1 MCANPPDDRPT
12 PTPAVAVAPP
22 PGGVP
27 PRRLTISISQ
37 RTLWLA
43 AGVALV
49 ALAAILAL
57 THALG
62 AVLLLFLAIT
72 LSEAIRPLVAQL
84 ERIRVPRPVGAL
96 LIYLALL
103 ALLGGIGLLLF
114 NPLVTQASDLA
125 NRAPTYLAQVQ
136 TWIKDAQQA
145 LLANDPLSQALSAL
159 AGQALASLQAA
170 VPALLQFPFT
180 LVSGVFGVLLSI
192 VLIGTISV
200 FWLMSADKLRDF
212 ALDLAPERGRAA
224 GVLLFSDLGRTLGGW
239 VRGTLVA
246 MLLIGAFTA
255 LGLALLGVPY
265 ALLLGILAGL
275 LEIIPYLGPWISGS
289 VAVLVALVA
298 VDPFKALQVVALFLI
313 VQLAEG
319 NLVQP
324 LVMSWA
330 VRVDPLLVLIAIT
343 LGVQVL
349 GLVGALIA
357 VPVAGMAQVITLR
370 VIAPAIRRATA
381 ESEATAL
388 PIAPVDTSVP
398 VPSSRASAPAD
409 SSVD

>member
-1 MCANPPDDRPT
+1 
-12 PTPAVAVAPP
+12 
-22 PGGVP
+22 
-27 PRRLTISISQ
+27 
-37 RTLWLA
+37 LA
-43 AGVALV
+43 AVLV
-49 ALAAILAL
+49 L

-72 LSEAIRPLVAQL
+72 LSEAVRPLVAQL

-103 ALLGGIGLLLF
+103 ALLVGIGWLLF
-114 NPLVTQASDLA
+114 DPLATQANELA
-125 NRAPTYLAQVQ
+125 NQAPTYLAQAQ
-136 TWIKDAQQA
+136 TWMKDAQQA
-145 LLANDPLSQALSAL
+145 LLANDPLSEALNAL
-159 AGQALASLQAA
+159 AGQALASLQSS
-170 VPALLQFPFT
+170 VPTLLQFPFT

-192 VLIGTISV
+192 VLIVTMSV
-200 FWLMSADKLRDF
+200 FWLISADKLRDF
-212 ALDLAPERGRAA
+212 VLALAPERTRVGGA
-224 GVLLFSDLGRTLGGW
+224 LLFSELGNTLGGW

-289 VAVLVALVA
+289 VAVVVALVA

-381 ESEATAL
+381 KSVAPPAV
-388 PIAPVDTSVP
+388 PRDIAVP
-398 VPSSRASAPAD
+398 VPSSRATAPAD
-409 SSVD
+409 SLVD

>member
-1 MCANPPDDRPT
+1 
-12 PTPAVAVAPP
+12 V
-22 PGGVP
+22 
-27 PRRLTISISQ
+27 I
-37 RTLWLA
+37 
-43 AGVALV
+43 
-49 ALAAILAL
+49 AI
-57 THALG
+57 
-62 AVLLLFLAIT
+62 
-72 LSEAIRPLVAQL
+72 
-84 ERIRVPRPVGAL
+84 
-96 LIYLALL
+96 
-103 ALLGGIGLLLF
+103 LLGGIGWLLF
-114 NPLVTQASDLA
+114 TPLATQATELA
-125 NRAPTYLAQVQ
+125 NQAPAYLAQAQ
-136 TWIKDAQQA
+136 AWIKDAQQA
-145 LLANDPLSQALSAL
+145 LLANDPLSEALSAL
-159 AGQALASLQAA
+159 AGQALASLQSS
-170 VPALLQFPFT
+170 VPTLLQFPFT
-180 LVSGVFGVLLSI
+180 LASGVFGVLLSI

-212 ALDLAPERGRAA
+212 ALELAPERTRVGSA
-224 GVLLFSDLGRTLGGW
+224 LLFSDLGRTLGGW

-275 LEIIPYLGPWISGS
+275 LEIIPYLGPWISGTI
-289 VAVLVALVA
+289 AVLVALVA

-357 VPVAGMAQVITLR
+357 VPVAGMAQVITQRL
-370 VIAPAIRRATA
+370 IAPAIRHATTV
-381 ESEATAL
+381 SEATAPPL
-388 PIAPVDTSVP
+388 VPVDTSVP
-398 VPSSRASAPAD
+398 VPSSQASALAD
-409 SSVD
+409 ASVD

>member
-1 MCANPPDDRPT
+1 VSIT
-12 PTPAVAVAPP
+12 PKPSDTAA
-22 PGGVP
+22 
-27 PRRLTISISQ
+27 RRLIVSISQ

-43 AGVALV
+43 AGVALA
-49 ALAAILAL
+49 ALAAVLVL
-57 THALG
+57 RHAVG

-103 ALLGGIGLLLF
+103 ALLVGIGWLLF
-114 NPLVTQASDLA
+114 DPLATQANELA
-125 NRAPTYLAQVQ
+125 NQAPTYLAQAQ

-145 LLANDPLSQALSAL
+145 LLANDPLSEALNAL
-159 AGQALASLQAA
+159 AGQALASLQSS
-170 VPALLQFPFT
+170 VPTLLQFPFT

-192 VLIGTISV
+192 VLIVTLSV
-200 FWLMSADKLRDF
+200 FWLISADKLREF
-212 ALDLAPERGRAA
+212 VLALAPERTRVGGA
-224 GVLLFSDLGRTLGGW
+224 LLFSELGRTLGGW

-289 VAVLVALVA
+289 VAVVVALVA
-298 VDPFKALQVVALFLI
+298 VDPFKALQVAALFLI

-370 VIAPAIRRATA
+370 VIAPAIRRARPA
-381 ESEATAL
+381 KSV
-388 PIAPVDTSVP
+388 APPAVPRDMAVP
-398 VPSSRASAPAD
+398 VPSSRATAPAD
-409 SSVD
+409 SLMD

>member
-1 MCANPPDDRPT
+1 MRSDPPGDRSAPT
-12 PTPAVAVAPP
+12 TSVAVAPP
-22 PGGVP
+22 LGAIA

-37 RTLWLA
+37 RTLWIA

-49 ALAAILAL
+49 ALAAVLVL

-72 LSEAIRPLVAQL
+72 LAEAIRPLVARL
-84 ERIRVPRPVGAL
+84 EHIRIPRPVGAL

-103 ALLGGIGLLLF
+103 ALLGGIGWLLF
-114 NPLVTQASDLA
+114 TPLVTQASELA
-125 NRAPTYLAQVQ
+125 NQTPTYLAQAQ

-145 LLANDPLSQALSAL
+145 LLANDPLSQALNAL

-170 VPALLQFPFT
+170 VPSLLQFPFT
-180 LVSGVFGVLLSI
+180 LVSDVFGVLLSI
-192 VLIGTISV
+192 VLIVTISV

-212 ALDLAPERGRAA
+212 ALGLTPEQARA
-224 GVLLFSDLGRTLGGW
+224 GGELLFSDLGRTLGGW

-298 VDPFKALQVVALFLI
+298 VDPFKSLQVVALFLI

-357 VPVAGMAQVITLR
+357 VPVAGIAQVITQR
-370 VIAPAIRRATA
+370 VIAPAIRHATA
-381 ESEATAL
+381 ESV
-388 PIAPVDTSVP
+388 APPAMLNDTSAP
-398 VPSSRASAPAD
+398 VPSSQASAPAD
-409 SSVD
+409 SPVD

>member
-1 MCANPPDDRPT
+1 VSVT
-12 PTPAVAVAPP
+12 PTP
-22 PGGVP
+22 GDIP
-27 PRRLTISISQ
+27 PRRLIISISQ

-49 ALAAILAL
+49 ALAAVLVL

-62 AVLLLFLAIT
+62 AVLLIFLAIT

-84 ERIRVPRPVGAL
+84 ERVRVPRPVGAL

-103 ALLGGIGLLLF
+103 ALLGGIGWLLF
-114 NPLVTQASDLA
+114 DPLVTQASELA
-125 NRAPTYLAQVQ
+125 NQAPTYLAQAQ

-145 LLANDPLSQALSAL
+145 LLANDPLSEALSAL
-159 AGQALASLQAA
+159 AGQALASLQSS

-180 LVSGVFGVLLSI
+180 LVSGVFGALLSI
-192 VLIGTISV
+192 VLIVTMSV

-212 ALDLAPERGRAA
+212 ALALAPERAHEGGA
-224 GVLLFSDLGRTLGGW
+224 LLFSDLGRTLGGW

-265 ALLLGILAGL
+265 ALLLGLLAGL

-289 VAVLVALVA
+289 VAVVVALVA

-330 VRVDPLLVLIAIT
+330 VRVDPLLVLVAIT

-357 VPVAGMAQVITLR
+357 VPVAGIAQVITLR
-370 VIAPAIRRATA
+370 VIAPAISLAT
-381 ESEATAL
+381 TKKV
-388 PIAPVDTSVP
+388 APPMAPSDTSVP
-398 VPSSRASAPAD
+398 VPSRHAPAPAD
-409 SSVD
+409 SLVE

>member
-1 MCANPPDDRPT
+1 VPV
-12 PTPAVAVAPP
+12 TPA
-22 PGGVP
+22 PGDFP
-27 PRRLTISISQ
+27 PRRLIISISQ

-49 ALAAILAL
+49 ALAAVLVL

-72 LSEAIRPLVAQL
+72 LSEAIRPLVARL

-96 LIYLALL
+96 LIYLVIAI
-103 ALLGGIGLLLF
+103 LLGGIGWLLYD
-114 NPLVTQASDLA
+114 PLVTQATELA
-125 NRAPTYLAQVQ
+125 NRAPTYLAQAQ

-145 LLANDPLSQALSAL
+145 LLANDLLSQALNAL
-159 AGQALASLQAA
+159 AGQALASLQSS

-180 LVSGVFGVLLSI
+180 LVSGVFGALLSI
-192 VLIGTISV
+192 VLIGTMSV

-212 ALDLAPERGRAA
+212 ALDLAPERTRVGGA
-224 GVLLFSDLGRTLGGW
+224 LLFSDLGRTLGGW

-246 MLLIGAFTA
+246 MLLIGSFTA

-343 LGVQVL
+343 LGVQML

-357 VPVAGMAQVITLR
+357 VPVAGMAQVLTRR
-370 VIAPAIRRATA
+370 VIAPAIRHATTQ
-381 ESEATAL
+381 SVSTAP
-388 PIAPVDTSVP
+388 PIVPVDTSVP
-398 VPSSRASAPAD
+398 VPSSQASALAD
-409 SSVD
+409 APVD

>member
-1 MCANPPDDRPT
+1 MRSDPPDDRST

-22 PGGVP
+22 LGVIP

-49 ALAAILAL
+49 ALVAILVL

-84 ERIRVPRPVGAL
+84 ERMRVPRPVGAL

-103 ALLGGIGLLLF
+103 ALLGGIGWLLF
-114 NPLVTQASDLA
+114 DPLVTQASELA
-125 NRAPTYLAQVQ
+125 NRAPAYLAQAQ

-159 AGQALASLQAA
+159 AGQALASLQSS
-170 VPALLQFPFT
+170 VPTLLQFPFT

-212 ALDLAPERGRAA
+212 ALDLAPERTRIGGA
-224 GVLLFSDLGRTLGGW
+224 LLFSDLGRTLGGW

-343 LGVQVL
+343 LGVQAL

-370 VIAPAIRRATA
+370 VIAPAIRHATA
-381 ESEATAL
+381 ESAATGP

-398 VPSSRASAPAD
+398 VPSSQASAPAD
-409 SSVD
+409 SPVD

>member
-1 MCANPPDDRPT
+1 MSIT
-12 PTPAVAVAPP
+12 PK
-22 PGGVP
+22 PGDIR

-49 ALAAILAL
+49 ALAAVLVL

-62 AVLLLFLAIT
+62 AVLLILLAIT
-72 LSEAIRPLVAQL
+72 LSEAIRPLVARL

-103 ALLGGIGLLLF
+103 ALMVGIGWLLF
-114 NPLVTQASDLA
+114 TPLVTQASELA
-125 NRAPTYLAQVQ
+125 NQAPTYLAQAQ

-145 LLANDPLSQALSAL
+145 LLANNPLSEALNAL
-159 AGQALASLQAA
+159 AGQALASLQSAI
-170 VPALLQFPFT
+170 PSLLQFPFT

-192 VLIGTISV
+192 VLIGTMSI

-212 ALDLAPERGRAA
+212 ALALAPERTRVGGA
-224 GVLLFSDLGRTLGGW
+224 LLFAELGGTLGGW

-289 VAVLVALVA
+289 VAVVVALVA
-298 VDPFKALQVVALFLI
+298 VDPFKALQVVVLFLI

-330 VRVDPLLVLIAIT
+330 VRVDPLLVLVAIT
-343 LGVQVL
+343 LGVQAL

-357 VPVAGMAQVITLR
+357 VPVAGMAQVITQR
-370 VIAPAIRRATA
+370 VIAPAIRHAST
-381 ESEATAL
+381 ESVAL
-388 PIAPVDTSVP
+388 PAVPTDTSMP
-398 VPSSRASAPAD
+398 VPSSRVPAPAD
-409 SSVD
+409 SLVD

>member
-1 MCANPPDDRPT
+1 MRSDPPDERAT

-22 PGGVP
+22 PGDIP
-27 PRRLTISISQ
+27 PRHLTISISQ

-49 ALAAILAL
+49 ALAVFLVL

-96 LIYLALL
+96 VIYLVIAI
-103 ALLGGIGLLLF
+103 LLGGIGWLLF
-114 NPLVTQASDLA
+114 TPLATQATELA
-125 NRAPTYLAQVQ
+125 NQAPTYLAQAQ
-136 TWIKDAQQA
+136 AWIKDAQQA
-145 LLANDPLSQALSAL
+145 LLANDPLSEALSAL
-159 AGQALASLQAA
+159 AGQALASLQSS
-170 VPALLQFPFT
+170 VPTLLQFPFT
-180 LVSGVFGVLLSI
+180 LASGVFGVLLSI

-212 ALDLAPERGRAA
+212 ALELAPERTRVGSA
-224 GVLLFSDLGRTLGGW
+224 LLFSDLGRTLGGW

-275 LEIIPYLGPWISGS
+275 LEIIPYLGPWISGTI
-289 VAVLVALVA
+289 AVLVALVA

-357 VPVAGMAQVITLR
+357 VPVAGMAQVITQRL
-370 VIAPAIRRATA
+370 IAPAIRHATA
-381 ESEATAL
+381 VSEATAPPL
-388 PIAPVDTSVP
+388 VPVDTSVP
-398 VPSSRASAPAD
+398 VPSSQASALAD
-409 SSVD
+409 ASVD

>member
-1 MCANPPDDRPT
+1 MHSDTTEDRPT
-12 PTPAVAVAPP
+12 PMAAVAVTPAP
-22 PGGVP
+22 GDIS

-49 ALAAILAL
+49 ALAAVLVL

-62 AVLLLFLAIT
+62 AVLLIFLAIT

-84 ERIRVPRPVGAL
+84 ERVLVPRPVGAL

-103 ALLGGIGLLLF
+103 ALLVGIGWLLF
-114 NPLVTQASDLA
+114 DPLATQASELA
-125 NRAPTYLAQVQ
+125 NRAPTYLAQAQ

-145 LLANDPLSQALSAL
+145 LLANDPLSQALNAL
-159 AGQALASLQAA
+159 AGQALASLQSS

-192 VLIGTISV
+192 VLIVTISV

-212 ALDLAPERGRAA
+212 ALALAPERTRVGGA
-224 GVLLFSDLGRTLGGW
+224 LLFSDLGRTLGGW

-265 ALLLGILAGL
+265 ALLLGLLAGL

-343 LGVQVL
+343 LGVQAL

-357 VPVAGMAQVITLR
+357 VPVAGMAQVITQRL
-370 VIAPAIRRATA
+370 IAPAIRHATT
-381 ESEATAL
+381 ESAAPPAVPRDTSVSEPPSQASAL
-388 PIAPVDTSVP
+388 ADAPVD
-398 VPSSRASAPAD
+398 
-409 SSVD
+409 